1 MKFVTPALLLSLGAG
16 FALARWLPSSEPP
29 AGAIPVAPPGA
40 GFDASLPVTDRLAEL
55 ERAVAAERGARQLLE
70 EELLYLMDELDRLEA
85 RIPGD
90 TEVGE
95 GPDAGE
101 PAATTVAEGPARRVS
116 RSNRQGGRAERLVEA
131 GFSPERADWIVQRES
146 RYRMA
151 MLEARH
157 EAQRTGNY
165 EDYNEI
171 RAAEEQAFRDEFG
184 QAEYERYLEGTGRPT
199 SVVVTGVMD
208 TSPAQVAGLQPG
220 DRIVSYGSMRIYSMS
235 DLNRATLAGSPGETV
250 YLQIEREGM
259 PMQVAIPRGPVG
271 ITGSG
276 RR

>member
-1 MKFVTPALLLSLGAG
+1 MKYVMPALLLALGGG
-16 FALARWLPSSEPP
+16 FALARWLPPGEPAASAD
-29 AGAIPVAPPGA
+29 AGAAPGP
-40 GFDASLPVTDRLAEL
+40 GFDASMPVTARLAEL
-55 ERAVAAERGARQLLE
+55 ERAVAAERDARQLLE
-70 EELLYLMDELDRLEA
+70 EELLYLMHELDRLDARMPGEA
-85 RIPGD
+85 GGA
-90 TEVGE
+90 ES
-95 GPDAGE
+95 PDAGE
-101 PAATTVAEGPARRVS
+101 AAAATVAEGPARRVS
-116 RSNRQGGRAERLVEA
+116 RGGREGGRAERLVAA

-171 RAAEEQAFRDEFG
+171 RAAEQQAFRDELG

-208 TSPAQVAGLQPG
+208 TSPAQRAGLQPG
-220 DRIVSYGSMRIYSMS
+220 DRIVSYGGLRIYSMS
-235 DLNRATLAGSPGETV
+235 ELNRATLAGSPGETV